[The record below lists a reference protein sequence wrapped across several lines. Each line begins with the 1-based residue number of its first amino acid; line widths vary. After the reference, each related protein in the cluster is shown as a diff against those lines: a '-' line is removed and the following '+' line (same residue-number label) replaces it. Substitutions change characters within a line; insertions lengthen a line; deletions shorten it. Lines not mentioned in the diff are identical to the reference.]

1 MTKNV
6 SIIILHYTDK
16 KLTMDCL
23 NSIKELDKKNLK
35 IEMIIINNNPQENLE
50 DLKKR
55 FSTFTFLETGENLGF
70 AEGNNVGIR
79 YALKNNADFVF
90 LLNNDTLIDKNS
102 LVRLIEA
109 ADLDIRNGILGP
121 KIYFAPGFEFH
132 KNRYKKNERGKVIWY
147 AGGTMNWQDVIARHR
162 GVDEV
167 DRGQYEKIE
176 ETNFVSGCAMLI
188 KKEVFEKIGLLD
200 KNYFLYYEDNDLCQ
214 RAKKAGF
221 KIIFVPQAIVWHKNA
236 SSSKSGSGL
245 QDYYISRNRLLFGLK
260 YVSLQTKIALI
271 RESIKLLFIG
281 RQWQKKGIKDFY
293 LRKLGKGSY
302 EAN

>member
-236 SSSKSGSGL
+236 GSSKSGSGL